1 MLGQPLINPKE
12 ILMSKKMQDEIDA
25 EVLRF
30 SPPTDTAI
38 GVMTRNE
45 MVQLIRKTLTAGT
58 VLGWAHGESFQRQ
71 RMQAKIDQLD
81 YEMKCIQD
89 RLKDAEMELLA
100 AGK

>member
-1 MLGQPLINPKE
+1 MVVN
-12 ILMSKKMQDEIDA
+12 MSKKMQDEIDA

-45 MVQLIRKTLTAGT
+45 MVQLIRKTITSGT
-58 VLGWAHGESFQRQ
+58 VLGWAHGESFQRK

-100 AGK
+100 VQK

>member
-1 MLGQPLINPKE
+1 
-12 ILMSKKMQDEIDA
+12 MSKKMQDEIDA

-30 SPPTDTAI
+30 MPAD
-38 GVMTRNE
+38 MTGIR
-45 MVQLIRKTLTAGT
+45 VLGHHDLRQLIRKILTAGT

-81 YEMKCIQD
+81 YEMSCIKE
-89 RLKDAEMELLA
+89 RLKEAEMELLA